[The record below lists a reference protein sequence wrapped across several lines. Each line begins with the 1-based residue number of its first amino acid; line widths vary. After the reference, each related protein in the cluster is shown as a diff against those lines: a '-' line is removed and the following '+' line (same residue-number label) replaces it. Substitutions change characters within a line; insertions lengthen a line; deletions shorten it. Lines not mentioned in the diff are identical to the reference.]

1 MMATHNKS
9 PAKLIERKSC
19 CLSACCIYILV
30 LLIEFRQSFMEM
42 YWVDNYS
49 MHFKHMFLLAD
60 FENLTKFLLCRIV
73 PNLAISKILLRENN
87 KVRILQV

>member
-1 MMATHNKS
+1 MIATHNKS

-30 LLIEFRQSFMEM
+30 LLIEFRQSLEM

-73 PNLAISKILLRENN
+73 PNLAISKILSRENN